1 MNLTVIVVYNRIDNI
16 QHWLNCWQQCEQHS
30 QLVIIHT
37 GEGVIEVPKG
47 VTYIKRKNIGFDI
60 GCLQDVCKERLQ
72 GFPNNW
78 QKMLWIT
85 DDTVPMAKDF
95 DKQFF
100 DALDKPNAGC
110 ACMQI
115 SPSVRRHIRTTGF
128 AIKKE
133 LSKQLKFSVDPIVTK
148 EDCYTFEHRSEQIL
162 YNQIVGKGLEV
173 VQVAPSTS
181 SPLWD
186 TGYKKALDRR
196 NEHALLFPKRAS
208 NGLIGLLTSE
218 ANGYKVISDMLATP
232 LISIICPA
240 YNNYPVIVASMLA
253 QTYTN
258 WELHLVHDGPDTTGI
273 KKLLPQDKRITFET
287 TPKHIGNWGHYIRQ
301 QWINKVK
308 GNYILI
314 TNADNYHTPNYLEAM
329 LKGFTPSTT
338 ATYCSQM
345 VHSYIKH
352 GIINCKVQRGYIDC
366 AGVMVKSYAAKEVG
380 WQDVDNHSSDWTYF
394 EDIVKRFGVDTFTK
408 VEGCLLVH
416 N

>member
-37 GEGVIEVPKG
+37 GEGVIEVPKE
-47 VTYIKRKNIGFDI
+47 VIYIKRKNIGFDI

-72 GFPNNW
+72 GFPNDW

-85 DDTVPMAKDF
+85 DDTFPMAKNF

-110 ACMQI
+110 ACMEI

-173 VQVAPSTS
+173 VQVQPAFN

-186 TGYKKALDRR
+186 TGYKKKLPRQEQHDK
-196 NEHALLFPKRAS
+196 LFTKEV
-208 NGLIGLLTSE
+208 N
-218 ANGYKVISDMLATP
+218 P
-232 LISIICPA
+232 LVSIICPV

-258 WELHLVHDGPDTTGI
+258 WELHLVHDGPDTTSI
-273 KKLLPQDKRITFET
+273 KKILPKDKRITFEAT
-287 TPKHIGNWGHYIRQ
+287 EKHIGNWGHYIRRD
-301 QWINKVK
+301 WINKVT
-308 GNYILI
+308 GNYIVI
-314 TNADNYHTPNYLEAM
+314 TNADNYHTPNYLESM
-329 LKGFTPSTT
+329 LKGFTPSTI

-345 VHSYIKH
+345 VHSYIQH
-352 GIINCKVQRGYIDC
+352 GIINCKVKRGFIDC
-366 AGVMVKSYAAKEVG
+366 AGVMVKAYAAKEVG

-394 EDIVKRFGVDTFTK
+394 EDIVKRFGIDTFTK